1 MQTIDDVGYR
11 RHDVI
16 AFWRHS
22 SVRRCNLLSV
32 LRRRRLAALGAGVIA
47 AGATSTPAPVAVP
60 QTASPNVALGALAD
74 LLPPPSVGSQALLAI
89 GDAIA
94 FGAGVA
100 VAPAV
105 AVCGALPPLPL
116 VPPNVQ
122 LSLLTGTPNL
132 GAGNNGDFNVGLN
145 NTGSRNFGNNNI
157 GALNFGSGNEGA
169 LNGGIN
175 NVGAGNVGVGNQG
188 VANVGF
194 FNQGSGKIG
203 AFNTTNNNIGV
214 ANIGIRNPLGPA
226 ASSAVGSQAAAKQT
240 NATVGAKKSKDD

>member
-1 MQTIDDVGYR
+1 MSVTDGTM
-11 RHDVI
+11 
-16 AFWRHS
+16 S
-22 SVRRCNLLSV
+22 SLSGATPRSEDATYSPF

-105 AVCGALPPLPL
+105 AVRGALPPLPL

-132 GAGNNGDFNVGLN
+132 GAGNNGNSNVGLN
-145 NTGSRNFGNNNI
+145 NTGS
-157 GALNFGSGNEGA
+157 ATSG
-169 LNGGIN
+169 
-175 NVGAGNVGVGNQG
+175 
-188 VANVGF
+188 
-194 FNQGSGKIG
+194 
-203 AFNTTNNNIGV
+203 T
-214 ANIGIRNPLGPA
+214 
-226 ASSAVGSQAAAKQT
+226 
-240 NATVGAKKSKDD
+240 ATSVR